1 MVIHNSRFDSN
12 SHKDLYET
20 YYNFGGEK
28 GTIYTGF
35 REYFFSSVLCR
46 FWLIVDGD
54 ISFHNQKGSGRLLD
68 VGCNEG
74 RGLSI
79 YQKNGFEAEGL
90 ELNEQAAAYSTSALT
105 FGSISRSVTAISYL
119 GFEGSSKFL
128 VMCPMDDYFEYLCK
142 IV

>member
-90 ELNEQAAAYSTSALT
+90 EMNEQSAVCSTSALT
-105 FGSISRSVTAISYL
+105 FGRSPFSY
-119 GFEGSSKFL
+119 SQL
-128 VMCPMDDYFEYLCK
+128 VSG
-142 IV
+142 V